1 MSIRPPFAA
10 TGLWASPG
18 TGMIDQRTRQQ
29 IDAALGRGD
38 VASAAALAESALA
51 GGQDDPM
58 LLNLAAWRR
67 EEARDY
73 DGARA
78 LLDRA
83 LAKVPD
89 DPTIIAA
96 IGTVLRKQGRYA
108 EALKMLDRATALAPD
123 YMVPW
128 LERGYAF
135 DAAASLHRASESFAR
150 AIALDPHSAAALSGY
165 ASVAARLG
173 DFAVARAH
181 AERALALD
189 AVDSTA
195 LGVIAA
201 ADLDAGDSAAAITR
215 LESLLAR
222 GDLGEEERIVM
233 LTLLG
238 DALDKQDART
248 EAFAAWGAAKAGF
261 ATLHARHFAVRAETD
276 LQVVERLIAEL
287 EATSASDWAAPGIR
301 AVPNEAAQHG
311 FVLGF
316 PRSGN
321 TLAENVLASAPG
333 VATLEEAPTTF
344 DSDEAFLTRAG
355 GLARLA
361 SLEAEGTHAFRAAYW
376 SRVSALGL
384 DVAGKAFVDSD
395 PLKSVKLPVMAKLFP
410 NARVMLLLRDPR
422 DIVLSC
428 FRINFAAN
436 PATYEYCSLEGIAR
450 HYDAV
455 MRLVTLSMER
465 LPVNVQIVRYAD
477 LVTDFD
483 TVTKGMCAFLGV
495 PWSASMREFDRTA
508 RARNVGTASV
518 AQVRKGLFNGTG
530 QWRRY
535 ERQLESVLPILAPW
549 LEKFGMRDG

>member
-1 MSIRPPFAA
+1 
-10 TGLWASPG
+10 
-18 TGMIDQRTRQQ
+18 
-29 IDAALGRGD
+29 
-38 VASAAALAESALA
+38 
-51 GGQDDPM
+51 M
-58 LLNLAAWRR
+58 LLNLAAWQR

-83 LAKVPD
+83 LARAPN

-108 EALKMLDRATALAPD
+108 EALRTLDRASELAPD

-135 DAAASLHRASESFAR
+135 DAAASLHRALSCFAR
-150 AIALDPHSAAALSGY
+150 AIELEPASAPALSGY
-165 ASVAARLG
+165 ASAAARLG
-173 DFAVARAH
+173 NFADARAH
-181 AERALALD
+181 AERALAID
-189 AVDSTA
+189 PTDSTA
-195 LGVIAA
+195 HRVLAA
-201 ADLDAGDSAAAITR
+201 ADLDAADAGAAVAR
-215 LESLLAR
+215 LQSQLKRA
-222 GDLGEEERIVM
+222 DLSQEERIEA

-238 DALDKQDART
+238 DALDKQDARD
-248 EAFAAWGAAKAGF
+248 EAFAAWGDAKAAF
-261 ATLHARHFAVRAETD
+261 ASVHARHFAARAETD
-276 LQVVERLIAEL
+276 LQFVERLTAEL
-287 EATSASDWAAPGIR
+287 AATRPEDWTTP
-301 AVPNEAAQHG
+301 AVRNTPNEAAQHG

-333 VATLEEAPTTF
+333 VATLEETPTTF

-361 SLEAEGTHAFRAAYW
+361 SLDAEGTHAFRAAYW

-395 PLKSVKLPVMAKLFP
+395 PLKSVKLPVIAKLFP
-410 NARVMLLLRDPR
+410 DARIMLLLRDPR

-465 LPVNVQIVRYAD
+465 LPVNVHVVRYAD

-483 TVTKGMCAFLGV
+483 TVTKGICAFLGV

-535 ERQLESVLPILAPW
+535 ERQLEPVLPILAPW